1 VRTSAWFWIA
11 TGLGLGLSPI
21 APGTLGSLL
30 GLALAYP
37 AQHLSGPAF
46 WLAYCLV
53 SVALCGAGVISA
65 TWLCRRLGAEDPP
78 AAVIDEV
85 TAQFMITALL
95 PPGLWPIVVS
105 FLLFRLFDI
114 TKAFPSNLAERLPE
128 GWGVMADDLVAGIYS
143 LAAYYVLAK
152 WMPALRG

>member
-1 VRTSAWFWIA
+1 MRASPWFWIA
-11 TGLGLGLSPI
+11 TGLGVGLSPV

-30 GLALAYP
+30 GLVLAYP
-37 AQHLSGPAF
+37 VQRLSGPVF
-46 WLAYCLV
+46 WLVYCVL
-53 SVALCGAGVISA
+53 SISLCTVGVISSN
-65 TWLCRRLGAEDPP
+65 WLCRRLGADDPS
-78 AAVIDEV
+78 AAVIDEG

-95 PPGLWPIVVS
+95 PPAFWAILAS

-143 LAAYYVLAK
+143 LAAYYLLAK
-152 WMPALRG
+152 WAPALRG